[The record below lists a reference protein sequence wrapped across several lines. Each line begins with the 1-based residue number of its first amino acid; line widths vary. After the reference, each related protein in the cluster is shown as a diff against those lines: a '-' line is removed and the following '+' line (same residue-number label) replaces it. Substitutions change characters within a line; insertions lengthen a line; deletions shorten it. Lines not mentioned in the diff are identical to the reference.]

1 MRDVHPTFEA
11 ELRRRGITFT
21 ALADAAY
28 ELRTADGAL
37 TLALDEVVGP
47 VVRSE
52 DPARIARL
60 IDDVIQPVAPATF
73 AEARPW
79 LRWSVERAT
88 DAIAGTVHAPLTRTL
103 AKVLVASDPTGQR
116 TQWLSPATLAGWQVD
131 AAQAQRAADANLD
144 ALLVDAELTI
154 ETVHDR
160 PLGMVAVTPALKAA
174 VLLAPS
180 LRSRVTGPLGWPVLA
195 LMPCRDFVYLLA
207 ERDDALL
214 DYLGDVV
221 QREYR
226 RSPYRLTTEVVR
238 FADEGLTAIGAYPT

>member
-11 ELRRRGITFT
+11 ELRRRGITVT

-88 DAIAGTVHAPLTRTL
+88 DAIA
-103 AKVLVASDPTGQR
+103 GQR

-238 FADEGLTAIGAYPT
+238 FADDGLTAIGAYPT